1 MNVRLLP
8 LVLSLLFLAGC
19 TPPPEPTP
27 SSSPAPEPQPT
38 PVAGMDLD
46 AFLAE
51 INARRRAVIETEAS
65 LDVSAWTHDFTEQ
78 NGTYTEEEMDLLLTP
93 HDLAEPLTAET
104 AREDV
109 EAFFTLLRTT
119 YGAYE
124 YFGGDEVFGPLE
136 QQALAQL
143 EKEAAGGQP
152 LISQTIQDV
161 LLDTLSPVLR
171 DGHFRI
177 GDQHPLEPYQKY
189 MYYVPNLYL
198 PNADGLD
205 PDYVKPTIGPEGQI
219 CYGFYTLSHDGTDL
233 PDTLG
238 NYDLHWVQ
246 AGSGSQGRDAF
257 TEYSYQGIPVLQSTQ
272 MYAAAPG
279 QEAQLERFAACGGEY
294 ADEPVLIFDVRANP
308 GGSDIWIMNWFE
320 GFTGQPAEPK
330 RTGVHRYSQLSCR
343 AFSFY
348 PEDGMGTWSVSED
361 RGTWALSESVTLLL
375 TDKGT
380 ASSGETVVE
389 FFHSMENVLA
399 IGGPTSG
406 CALVPNNCTFY
417 LPHTGLQ
424 VYFGTGLTIC
434 ETPELV
440 DGRGYLP
447 DLWVNPWG
455 ALDAAARLC
464 NYYSLTEDI

>member
-1 MNVRLLP
+1 MKAHLLP
-8 LVLSLLFLAGC
+8 LALSLLLITGC
-19 TPPPEPTP
+19 TPPPTP
-27 SSSPAPEPQPT
+27 SSSPISEPAPT
-38 PVAGMDLD
+38 HVAGLELD
-46 AFLAE
+46 TFLEE
-51 INARRRAVIETEAS
+51 INTRRRAVIETEAS
-65 LDVSAWTHDFTEQ
+65 LDISAWTPAFAEQ
-78 NGTYTEEEMDLLLTP
+78 NDTYAEEEIELLLTP
-93 HDLAEPLTAET
+93 HNSVDNLAAEQ
-104 AREDV
+104 AQADI

-124 YFGGDEVFGPLE
+124 YFGGDKVFGPLE
-136 QQALAQL
+136 EQALAQL
-143 EKEAAGGQP
+143 EQKAADGQS
-152 LISQTIQDV
+152 LTGKTIQDILV
-161 LLDTLSPVLR
+161 NTLSPVLR

-177 GDQHPLEPYQKY
+177 GDQSPLEPHKKC
-189 MYYVPNLYL
+189 MYYVPDLYL
-198 PNADGLD
+198 SNMDGMD

-219 CYGFYTLSHDGTDL
+219 CYGFYALSHDGTDL

-238 NYDLHWVQ
+238 NYDLDWVQ
-246 AGSGSQGRDAF
+246 AGNCSQGRDAF

-272 MYAAAPG
+272 MYAGTPG
-279 QEAQLERFAACGGEY
+279 QEAQLERFAACGSEY
-294 ADEPVLIFDVRANP
+294 IDEPVLIFDVRANP

-330 RTGVHRYSQLSCR
+330 RAGGHRYSQLSCR

-348 PEDGMGTWSVSED
+348 PEDGMGTWAVSED
-361 RGTWALSESVTLLL
+361 QGTWVPNESVTLLL

-380 ASSGETVVE
+380 ASSGETAVE

-399 IGGPTSG
+399 IGAPTSG

-424 VYFGTGLTIC
+424 IYFGTGLTIC
-434 ETPELV
+434 ETPEPV

-447 DLWVNPWG
+447 DLWVDPWS

-464 NYYSLTEDI
+464 NYYGLMENA